1 MTTSAFIF
9 MLLGVIATA
18 KQAINLIE
26 RIDSP
31 HRD

>member
-1 MTTSAFIF
+1 MSNTAFLF

-18 KQAINLIE
+18 KQAIDLIE

-31 HRD
+31 RQD